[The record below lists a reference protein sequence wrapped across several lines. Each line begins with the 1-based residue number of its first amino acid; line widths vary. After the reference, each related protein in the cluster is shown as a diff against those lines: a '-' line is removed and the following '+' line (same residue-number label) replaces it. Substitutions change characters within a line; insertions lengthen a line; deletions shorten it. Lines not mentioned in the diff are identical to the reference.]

1 MPRDYA
7 MNKVRNIGIMAH
19 IDAGKTTTSERILF
33 YTGKTHKI
41 GEVHDGAAT
50 MDWMAQEQERGITI
64 TSAATTCIWKDY
76 KINLIDTPG
85 HVDFTMEV
93 ERSLRVLDGAVEVFT
108 AKEGVQAQSIKVWN
122 QANKYGVPRIAYVNK
137 MDTLGADFFYAVS
150 QMKEMLGANAIP
162 VELPIGKEDTFE
174 GIIDLVEMKAI
185 YFKDDEGKITEV
197 VDIPADYKAQAD
209 EYRQKLIEAVAETDD
224 ALLEK
229 FFSGE
234 ELSVEEIRNA
244 IRKSTI
250 ELKMLPVL
258 CGSSYKNKGIQEL
271 LDAVV
276 YYLPS
281 PIDIPP
287 MSGTD
292 MHGNPIE
299 CKADDKAPLA
309 GLAFKIATDQFGRLT
324 FFRIYSGCIRSG
336 SYVLNTTTGEKERI
350 SRLVRMH
357 SNSRTEIQEAYAG
370 DIVAIIGLKDTST
383 GDTLCDEGHPVK
395 LENMDYPDPV
405 ISMAIEPKTK
415 GDQEKM
421 TNALLKLAGEDPSFH
436 FSTNKETGQTIIAG
450 MGELH
455 LNIMVDRMKREYG
468 VECNV
473 GAPQVAYKETL
484 RGEVEAVG
492 KYIRQSGGKGQY
504 GHCVVKFEGL
514 AQGEGYKF
522 VDATVGGSIPKE
534 YIPAVDKGIREAAQT
549 GVLAGYP
556 TVDFKATVVDGS
568 YHEVDSSE
576 AAFMIAGS
584 MAFKEAF
591 KKGNSVILE
600 PIMKVEV
607 QVPDKYLGDVLGD
620 LSRRRGN
627 VLGTTL
633 KNGSQTIEAEVPLAE
648 MSGYVTDL
656 RSLTQGRGDSS
667 MEPCKYAEVPR
678 NIAEKITSDR
688 AKNN

>member
-41 GEVHDGAAT
+41 GEVHDGSAT

-137 MDTLGADFFYAVS
+137 MDTLGADFYYAVS
-150 QMKEMLGANAIP
+150 QMKDMLGANAIP
-162 VELPIGKEDTFE
+162 VTLPIGKEDTFE
-174 GIIDLVEMKAI
+174 GLIDLVEMKAI
-185 YFKDDEGKITEV
+185 YYRDDEGKVFDIVE
-197 VDIPADYKAQAD
+197 IPAELKAEAD

-224 ALLEK
+224 SLLEK
-229 FFSGE
+229 FFAGE
-234 ELSVEEIRNA
+234 ELSVDEIRKA
-244 IRKSTI
+244 IRTSTCQ
-250 ELKMLPVL
+250 LKMLPVL
-258 CGSSYKNKGIQEL
+258 CGSSYKNKGVQEL

-276 YYLPS
+276 YYLPC
-281 PIDIPP
+281 PTDIPP
-287 MSGTD
+287 MKGKDMSG
-292 MHGNPIE
+292 NEIE
-299 CKADDKAPLA
+299 CAADDKAPLA

-324 FFRIYSGCIRSG
+324 FFRIYSGVLKSG

-370 DIVAIIGLKDTST
+370 DIVAIIGLKDTGT
-383 GDTLCDEGHPVK
+383 GDTLCDESHKVI

-455 LNIMVDRMKREYG
+455 LNIMVDRMKREYS

-484 RGEVEAVG
+484 RGTIETVG
-492 KYIRQSGGKGQY
+492 KYIKQSGGKGQY
-504 GHCVVKFEGL
+504 GHCVVRFEGL
-514 AQGEGYKF
+514 PAGEGYKF
-522 VDATVGGSIPKE
+522 EDAVVGGAIPKE
-534 YIPAVDKGIREAAQT
+534 YIPAVDKGIRDAAQS

-576 AAFMIAGS
+576 AAFMVAGS

-633 KNGSQTIEAEVPLAE
+633 KNGNQTIEAEVPLSE

-678 NIAEKITSDR
+678 NIADKIIGDR

>member
-7 MNKVRNIGIMAH
+7 IDKVRNIGIMAH

-41 GEVHDGAAT
+41 GEVHDGGAT

-64 TSAATTCIWKDY
+64 TSAATTCIWKDH

-137 MDTLGADFFYAVS
+137 MDTLGADFFYAVD
-150 QMKEMLGANAIP
+150 QMHEMLGANAVPI
-162 VELPIGKEDTFE
+162 ELPIGKEDTFQ
-174 GIIDLVEMKAI
+174 GVIDLVNMKAI
-185 YFKDDEGKITEV
+185 YFRDEEGKIFDT
-197 VDIPADYKAQAD
+197 VDIPDDLLSQAQ

-224 ALLEK
+224 TLLEK
-229 FFSGE
+229 FFGGE
-234 ELSVEEIRNA
+234 ELSVEEIKTA

-250 ELKMLPVL
+250 SLHMLPVL

-276 YYLPS
+276 DYLPS
-281 PIDIPP
+281 PTDIPP
-287 MSGTD
+287 MAGTD
-292 MHGNPIE
+292 MDGNPIT
-299 CKADDKAPLA
+299 CPVDDKAPLA

-324 FFRIYSGCIRSG
+324 FYRIYSGKITAG

-357 SNSRTEIQEAYAG
+357 SNSRAEIQEAYAG

-383 GDTLCDEGHPVK
+383 GDTLCDESHPVK

-436 FSTNKETGQTIIAG
+436 FKTDKETGQTIIAG

-455 LNIMVDRMKREYG
+455 LNIMVDRMKREYN

-484 RGEVEAVG
+484 RGSIETVG

-504 GHCVVKFEGL
+504 GHCVVEFEGL
-514 AQGEGYKF
+514 PAGSGYQF

-534 YIPAVDKGIREAAQT
+534 YIPAVDKGIREAAQS

-591 KKGNSVILE
+591 KKGSSVILE

-633 KNGSQTIEAEVPLAE
+633 KNGNQTIEAEVPLSE

-678 NIAEKITSDR
+678 NIAEKIIGDR
-688 AKNN
+688 AKN

>member
-1 MPRDYA
+1 
-7 MNKVRNIGIMAH
+7 
-19 IDAGKTTTSERILF
+19 
-33 YTGKTHKI
+33 
-41 GEVHDGAAT
+41 
-50 MDWMAQEQERGITI
+50 
-64 TSAATTCIWKDY
+64 
-76 KINLIDTPG
+76 
-85 HVDFTMEV
+85 
-93 ERSLRVLDGAVEVFT
+93 
-108 AKEGVQAQSIKVWN
+108 
-122 QANKYGVPRIAYVNK
+122 
-137 MDTLGADFFYAVS
+137 
-150 QMKEMLGANAIP
+150 
-162 VELPIGKEDTFE
+162 
-174 GIIDLVEMKAI
+174 MKAI
-185 YFKDDEGKITEV
+185 YFRDDEGKIFDI
-197 VDIPADYKAQAD
+197 VDIPADLLPEAQKYHD
-209 EYRQKLIEAVAETDD
+209 ELVEAAASTDDELIE
-224 ALLEK
+224 K
-229 FFSGE
+229 FLGGE
-234 ELSVEEIRNA
+234 ELTVDEIRGA

-250 ELKMLPVL
+250 ALEMLPVL
-258 CGSSYKNKGIQEL
+258 CGSSYKNKGVQEL

-281 PIDIPP
+281 PVDIPP
-287 MSGTD
+287 MPGKD
-292 MHGNPIE
+292 MKGNPIT
-299 CKADDKAPLA
+299 CPVDDKAPLA

-324 FFRIYSGCIRSG
+324 FYRIYSGKITAG
-336 SYVLNTTTGEKERI
+336 SYVLNTTTGDKERI

-357 SNSRTEIQEAYAG
+357 SNSRSEIQEAYAG
-370 DIVAIIGLKDTST
+370 DIVAIIGLKDTTT
-383 GDTLCDEGHPVK
+383 GDTLCDESHPVQ

-405 ISMAIEPKTK
+405 ISMAVEPKTK

-421 TNALLKLAGEDPSFH
+421 TNALLKLAGEDPSFR
-436 FSTNKETGQTIIAG
+436 FNTNRETGQTIIAG

-484 RGEVEAVG
+484 RGKSEATG

-504 GHCVVKFEGL
+504 GHCVVVFEGL
-514 AQGEGYKF
+514 EPGEGYKF

-534 YIPAVDKGIREAAQT
+534 YIPAVDKGIREAAQS

-556 TVDFKATVVDGS
+556 TVDFKATVIDGS

-584 MAFKEAF
+584 MAFKDAF
-591 KKGNSVILE
+591 KNGNSVILE

-633 KNGSQTIEAEVPLAE
+633 KNGNQTVEAEVPLSE

-678 NIAEKITSDR
+678 NIAEKIIGDR
-688 AKNN
+688 AKN